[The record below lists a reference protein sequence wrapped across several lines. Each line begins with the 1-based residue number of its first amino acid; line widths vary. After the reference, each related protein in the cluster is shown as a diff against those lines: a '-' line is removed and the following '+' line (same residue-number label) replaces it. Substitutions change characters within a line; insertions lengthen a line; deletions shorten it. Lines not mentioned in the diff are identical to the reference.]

1 MVELDDRLIVSG
13 RLGPG
18 KIMAIDTEEGRLMD
32 NDEVKKQVA
41 TQQPYGQWCDE
52 HLVSLADHA
61 KPIESSAKPI
71 NILDLTL
78 QQIAFGW
85 DSEELKIIFKP
96 MLMTGAEAVGSMGD
110 DTPLSVLSKRPKLL
124 YSYFKQL
131 FAQVTN
137 PAIDSIREKVVM
149 SLSTCMGHR
158 RSWLEESPKHASLV
172 RIDSPFLLEYELDA
186 LAKMDHPD
194 VNPVTLSCHFPAGG
208 NGEALLSALRGVCE
222 KASEAVDSGKTVII
236 LSDRNTSADHVA
248 IPMLLAVGAVHH
260 HLIREGKRLKSSIV
274 CETGEARDVHHFAC
288 LVGCGAS
295 AVNPYLAI
303 DLIRQWAEDGE
314 LDVSIEE
321 AIANYRTAIE
331 NGMLKIMSK
340 MGISTMSSYRGGQ
353 VFEAVGLSDE
363 VVEECFFGTTS
374 QIGGVT
380 FEHIAAD
387 AQARHR
393 QGFGDPDGVSLD
405 EGGYYKVLAWGSG
418 ETHVITKRLCRPCTN
433 SFGIRS
439 GNPSSII

>member
-1 MVELDDRLIVSG
+1 M
-13 RLGPG
+13 
-18 KIMAIDTEEGRLMD
+18 
-32 NDEVKKQVA
+32 
-41 TQQPYGQWCDE
+41 
-52 HLVSLADHA
+52 
-61 KPIESSAKPI
+61 
-71 NILDLTL
+71 
-78 QQIAFGW
+78 
-85 DSEELKIIFKP
+85 
-96 MLMTGAEAVGSMGD
+96 
-110 DTPLSVLSKRPKLL
+110 
-124 YSYFKQL
+124 
-131 FAQVTN
+131 
-137 PAIDSIREKVVM
+137 
-149 SLSTCMGHR
+149 
-158 RSWLEESPKHASLV
+158 
-172 RIDSPFLLEYELDA
+172 
-186 LAKMDHPD
+186 
-194 VNPVTLSCHFPAGG
+194 
-208 NGEALLSALRGVCE
+208 
-222 KASEAVDSGKTVII
+222 DSGKTVII

-274 CETGEARDVHHFAC
+274 CETGEARDVHQFAC

-331 NGMLKIMSK
+331 NGILKIMSK

-387 AQARHR
+387 SQARHQ
-393 QGFGDPDGVSLD
+393 QGFGDPDSASLD
-405 EGGYYKVLAWGSG
+405 EGGYYKVLPGDRG
-418 ETHVITKRLCRPCTN
+418 ETHGYNKKVVVTMHKFLRKQERESVSYTHLTLPTKR
-433 SFGIRS
+433 IV
-439 GNPSSII
+439 